1 MEDYKANNY
10 KNVMELLV
18 DNEIDR
24 QTHDYPQEEAQGIN
38 RIDVAAYALN
48 HLPPLYASSQEG
60 VEIQFGRGQ
69 SEFGELIVVAVA
81 QALEVITQKPERFV
95 TPLRPIA
102 EIEAELILAQQD
114 FEELAADLANSL

>member
-69 SEFGELIVVAVA
+69 AEFGELIVVAVA

-114 FEELAADLANSL
+114 FEEIATDLANSL

>member
-1 MEDYKANNY
+1 MEDYKANSY

-18 DNEIDR
+18 DSEIDH

-38 RIDVAAYALN
+38 RIEVAAYALN

-60 VEIQFGRGQ
+60 VEIQLSKGHT
-69 SEFGELIVVAVA
+69 EFGELIIVAVA
-81 QALEVITQKPERFV
+81 QALEIITQKPDRLV

-102 EIEAELILAQQD
+102 EIEAELILAQKD
-114 FEELAADLANSL
+114 FEEIANGLADSL

>member
-1 MEDYKANNY
+1 MEDYKANSY

-18 DNEIDR
+18 DSEIDR

-38 RIDVAAYALN
+38 RIEVAAYALN

-60 VEIQFGRGQ
+60 VEIQHVRGQ
-69 SEFGELIVVAVA
+69 HEFGELIAVAVA
-81 QALEVITQKPERFV
+81 QALEVITQKPDRLV

-102 EIEAELILAQQD
+102 EIEAELILAQKD
-114 FEELAADLANSL
+114 FEEIAEGLADHL

>member
-69 SEFGELIVVAVA
+69 AEFGELIVVAVA

-114 FEELAADLANSL
+114 FEALAADLANSL

>member
-24 QTHDYPQEEAQGIN
+24 QTHDYPKEEAQGIN

-69 SEFGELIVVAVA
+69 AEFGELIVVAVA

-114 FEELAADLANSL
+114 FEEIAADLANSL

>member
-1 MEDYKANNY
+1 MEDYKANSY

-18 DNEIDR
+18 DSEIDR
-24 QTHDYPQEEAQGIN
+24 QTHDYPQEDAQGIN
-38 RIDVAAYALN
+38 RIEVAAYALN

-60 VEIQFGRGQ
+60 VEIQLKRGET
-69 SEFGELIVVAVA
+69 EFGELTTVAVA
-81 QALEVITQKPERFV
+81 QALEVITQKPDRFV

-114 FEELAADLANSL
+114 FEELVADLADPL